1 MQIDMCLV
9 RHVQHVQRHIHHQMV
24 AILAKAVAMLPRQA
38 LVPNWHAVPHRAV
51 HRQRVEHVHRERAI
65 GVIISLQ
72 PIHRAHQRIA
82 LNPWRR

>member
-1 MQIDMCLV
+1 MQIDMCPV

-24 AILAKAVAMLPRQA
+24 AISVMHIVIHWKQA
-38 LVPNWHAVPHRAV
+38 LVPNWHAAPHRAV
-51 HRQRVEHVHRERAI
+51 HRQRVEHAHRERAI